1 MCRPPMTKQAE
12 PERLEQRSLDL
23 DPRNWIKHTLYH
35 YRAGN
40 INWPMGLYITLVHYW
55 ATWGLR
61 RLHVVSSQ
69 TLLWAFIL
77 WPISG
82 LGITAGVHRLWSH
95 RSYDAKL
102 PLRIVLMLFN
112 SIANQGAPPH
122 AARRAPHAR
131 CGPAG
136 GRAARALLARA
147 RPAAPTPFFASRL

>member
-102 PLRIVLMLFN
+102 PARILLMLFN
-112 SIANQGAPPH
+112 SIANQGA
-122 AARRAPHAR
+122 RRAPR
-131 CGPAG
+131 SS
-136 GRAARALLARA
+136 ARATRASQRPRRPSAPSARA
-147 RPAAPTPFFASRL
+147 RGRLRRPLFRFSAL

>member
-55 ATWGLR
+55 AIVGPPPPSRRVVADAPLGLHPVAH
-61 RLHVVSSQ
+61 LG
-69 TLLWAFIL
+69 A
-77 WPISG
+77 
-82 LGITAGVHRLWSH
+82 GITAGVHRLWSH

-112 SIANQGAPPH
+112 SIANQGA
-122 AARRAPHAR
+122 RRAPRASARARARAR
-131 CGPAG
+131 CAPAG
-136 GRAARALLARA
+136 DRAARARA
-147 RPAAPTPFFASRL
+147 RRIFRVFASRR